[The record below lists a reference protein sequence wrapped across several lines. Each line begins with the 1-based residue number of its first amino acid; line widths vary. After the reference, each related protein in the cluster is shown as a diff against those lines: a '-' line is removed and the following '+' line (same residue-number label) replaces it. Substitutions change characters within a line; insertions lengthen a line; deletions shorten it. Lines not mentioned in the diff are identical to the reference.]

1 MSTWLTVGK
10 LVVGNLDTI
19 INVSRPLFTRKGPDT
34 SALMRQQIEELQA
47 ASVLHGEQ
55 IAEIASDLKELLTLL
70 ERAEAEAAAERLRA
84 KVVSTFAIGVAV
96 VALLLSVVA
105 IFLHR

>member
-10 LVVGNLDTI
+10 LLVGNLDTI

-34 SALMRQQIEELQA
+34 SALMRQQIEELQG

-55 IAEIASDLKELLTLL
+55 IAEIASDLKEILAMFD
-70 ERAEAEAAAERLRA
+70 RAEAEAEAERLRA

>member
-10 LVVGNLDTI
+10 LIVGNLDTI
-19 INVSRPLFTRKGPDT
+19 IGVSKPLFTGKSEASGLLR
-34 SALMRQQIEELQA
+34 RQIEELQA

-55 IAEIASDLKELLTLL
+55 IAEIASDLKEIVTLMD
-70 ERAEAEAAAERLRA
+70 RAEAEAAAERLRA
-84 KVVSTFAIGVAV
+84 RVVSTFAIGVAV

-105 IFLHR
+105 LFLHR

>member
-10 LVVGNLDTI
+10 LLVGNLDTI
-19 INVSRPLFTRKGPDT
+19 INVSRPLLTRKGPDT
-34 SALMRQQIEELQA
+34 SALMRQQIEELQG

-55 IAEIASDLKELLTLL
+55 IAEIASDLKEILALFD
-70 ERAEAEAAAERLRA
+70 RAEAEAAAERLRA
-84 KVVSTFAIGVAV
+84 RVVSTFAIGVAV

>member
-1 MSTWLTVGK
+1 MGWLGVGK
-10 LVVGNLDTI
+10 LIIGNLDTI
-19 INVSRPLFTRKGPDT
+19 INVSKPLFTRKGPDT
-34 SALMRQQIEELQA
+34 SALIRRQIEELQG

-55 IAEIASDLKELLTLL
+55 IAELASDLKEILALLD
-70 ERAEAEAAAERLRA
+70 RAEAEAAAERLRA
-84 KVVSTFAIGVAV
+84 RVVSTFAIGVAI

>member
-1 MSTWLTVGK
+1 MGWLGIGK
-10 LVVGNLDTI
+10 LIVGNLDTI
-19 INVSRPLFTRKGPDT
+19 INVSKPLFTRKGPDT
-34 SALMRQQIEELQA
+34 SALIRRQIEELQG

-55 IAEIASDLKELLTLL
+55 IAELASDLKEILALLD
-70 ERAEAEAAAERLRA
+70 RAEAEAAAERLRA
-84 KVVSTFAIGVAV
+84 RVVSTFAIGVAI

>member
-1 MSTWLTVGK
+1 MGWLGVGK
-10 LVVGNLDTI
+10 LIIGNLDTI
-19 INVSRPLFTRKGPDT
+19 VNVSKPLFTRKGEG
-34 SALMRQQIEELQA
+34 SFLLRQQIEELQG

-55 IAEIASDLKELLTLL
+55 IAQIAGDLKEILAVFD
-70 ERAEAEAAAERLRA
+70 RAEAEAAAERLRA
-84 KVVSTFAIGVAV
+84 RVVSTFAIGVAV